1 MSSSVPGRRFRRELL
16 FAAFWFRMIRKV
28 RPTMRVPLFPR
39 KPFLPLV
46 FVLPVLLAC
55 GSGDSPRPVD
65 AAGSAPAPA
74 ASIRHLSVHTEDF
87 EPDAPV
93 RLDRVGI
100 GDYTAYVGEYYA
112 PGLPP
117 LRYILLVSSSAG
129 IDRLLVVV
137 NGGTG
142 TPIEYVANG
151 RVGGEDSHKAVLVVG
166 HRGMSAD
173 DLEAECA
180 LGPGLV
186 ECLKSHPTLLTFNPR
201 QNGEDLNRLVPLIQ
215 RTEEVRA
222 ALSDP
227 DGPVDLETSSY
238 GATILGYALSD
249 ARYPPPALRN
259 VSINGPSEPNE
270 VVITSGIANSKRFF
284 ENLLAYRATLPPP
297 DSEPP
302 YALEDLAAELRRNSD
317 RHVGDFFDRLVEHW
331 ENAETAEAVSLMN
344 EFIRAPDR
352 SRYYRDD
359 WYTQHKLD
367 LLSESSPGTD
377 VSAGFTSRIGLI
389 CSSYINRANDP
400 DSLQR
405 YTAALGGPDGVFR
418 YGFLNGY
425 RDLLTICDRAREN
438 IASLTAPSGSGSVA
452 ANAVLSYAGAM
463 DVKHDPAEADA
474 MLAYFG
480 GTAAKHRV
488 VEPYNAQGGGARPN
502 CYETARRSLFTRD
515 DGTIDAADCAADGG

>member
-1 MSSSVPGRRFRRELL
+1 ML
-16 FAAFWFRMIRKV
+16 FAAFWFSMICEM

-39 KPFLPLV
+39 SPFFLLV
-46 FVLPVLLAC
+46 FVFPVLLAC
-55 GSGDSPRPVD
+55 GSGGSPGPPE
-65 AAGSAPAPA
+65 AAGSGPAAVPDAPAA

-87 EPDAPV
+87 VPDTPAPFS
-93 RLDRVGI
+93 LGRVGV
-100 GDYTAYVGEYYA
+100 GDYTVYVGEYYA
-112 PGLPP
+112 AGLPP
-117 LRYILLVSSSAG
+117 LRYILGVSPSAG

-142 TPIEYVANG
+142 TAIEYVADG
-151 RVGGEDSHKAVLVVG
+151 RFGAEGGSHKAVLVVG
-166 HRGMSAD
+166 HRGMSAA
-173 DLEAECA
+173 DLEEECA

-186 ECLKSHPTLLTFNPR
+186 ECLLRHPTLRTFNPR

-238 GATILGYALSD
+238 GATILGYSLSD

-259 VSINGPSEPNE
+259 VSIDGPSEPRE
-270 VVITSGIANSKRFF
+270 AVITSGIANSKRFF
-284 ENLLAYRATLPPP
+284 GNLLAYRATLPPP
-297 DSEPP
+297 DGDPP

-317 RHVGDFFDRLVEHW
+317 RHVGDFFDRLVERW
-331 ENAETAEAVSLMN
+331 ESAETAEAVSLMN

-352 SRYYRDD
+352 SRYYQDD
-359 WYTQHKLD
+359 WDAEHKLE
-367 LLSESSPGTD
+367 LLSGSVPGTD

-400 DSLQR
+400 DSRQR
-405 YTAALGGPDGVFR
+405 YEAALGGPDGVFR
-418 YGFLNGY
+418 YGFLNRY
-425 RDLLTICDRAREN
+425 RDLLTICDRASGN
-438 IASLTAPSGSGSVA
+438 VASLTAPSGSGSVR

-463 DVKHDPAEADA
+463 DVKHDPLEADA

-488 VEPYNAQGGGARPN
+488 VEPYNAQGGGVRPN
-502 CYETARRSLFTRD
+502 CYETARRSLFARD
-515 DGTIDAADCAADGG
+515 DGTIDTADCTADGE

>member
-1 MSSSVPGRRFRRELL
+1 M
-16 FAAFWFRMIRKV
+16 
-28 RPTMRVPLFPR
+28 
-39 KPFLPLV
+39 PFFLLV
-46 FVLPVLLAC
+46 FVFPVLLAC
-55 GSGDSPRPVD
+55 GSGDSPGPTD
-65 AAGSAPAPA
+65 AAGSAPVPAPAPA

-87 EPDAPV
+87 EPDTPAPF
-93 RLDRVGI
+93 RFDKVGV

-112 PGLPP
+112 AELPP

-166 HRGMSAD
+166 HRGMSAA
-173 DLEAECA
+173 DLEEECA

-186 ECLKSHPTLLTFNPR
+186 ECLLRHPTLRTFNPR

-238 GATILGYALSD
+238 GATILGYSLSD

-270 VVITSGIANSKRFF
+270 AVITSGIANSKRFF
-284 ENLLAYRATLPPP
+284 GNLLAYRATLPPP
-297 DSEPP
+297 DGDPP

-317 RHVGDFFDRLVEHW
+317 RHVGDFFDQLVERW
-331 ENAETAEAVSLMN
+331 ESAETAEAVSLMN

-352 SRYYRDD
+352 SRYY
-359 WYTQHKLD
+359 
-367 LLSESSPGTD
+367 
-377 VSAGFTSRIGLI
+377 
-389 CSSYINRANDP
+389 
-400 DSLQR
+400 
-405 YTAALGGPDGVFR
+405 
-418 YGFLNGY
+418 
-425 RDLLTICDRAREN
+425 
-438 IASLTAPSGSGSVA
+438 
-452 ANAVLSYAGAM
+452 
-463 DVKHDPAEADA
+463 
-474 MLAYFG
+474 
-480 GTAAKHRV
+480 
-488 VEPYNAQGGGARPN
+488 
-502 CYETARRSLFTRD
+502 
-515 DGTIDAADCAADGG
+515 